1 MSKLVL
7 VDTNIWVSALIN
19 PHGYPAKLKDAWL
32 NKKFRVV
39 MSIPL
44 LKEISEVLHR
54 PRIKNK
60 YKLTNAHIEQFL
72 TLLSQKAIHVE
83 VSGNLKICR
92 DPDDD
97 LILETAILSKVKYM
111 VSRDDDIKGDA
122 DLIAKMQDKG
132 VTVYTVTHFLKEL
145 SNW

>member
-1 MSKLVL
+1 MPKPVL
-7 VDTNIWVSALIN
+7 VDTNVWVSALIN

-32 NKKFRVV
+32 NNKFHVIV
-39 MSIPL
+39 SIPL
-44 LKEISEVLHR
+44 LKEIAEVLHR

-60 YKLTNAHIEQFL
+60 YQITDAHIERFL

-83 VSGNLKICR
+83 VSGNFRICR

-97 LILETAILSKVKYM
+97 IILETALLGKAKYM
-111 VSRDDDIKGDA
+111 VSRDDDIKSDA

-132 VTVYTVTHFLKEL
+132 ITVYTVSHFLKEL